1 MSLLN
6 LALAYAWHR
15 RGVSALLATSL
26 AIASAL
32 ILLVLEVQSAVAR
45 GFGAGAQG
53 YELVIGPPGGE
64 VALVLAALF
73 HAEEPRGNLPFTDMA
88 RIEALPGVR
97 AVYPF
102 CLGDTFRGAR
112 IVGTT
117 RAFLDQANPEDKPL
131 LPLESGRLFDA
142 DFEIVAGAE
151 AARRLGLELGT
162 KVISTHSRAS
172 ESATRGE
179 AGGAIEH
186 ALSPY
191 TVVGILAASGTPRD
205 RVLFTTM
212 GSYWKIH
219 GQAEASAAAE
229 SKAPADRDPGFG
241 APAPEVSLLLVN
253 AAPTATF
260 QVQAAARRLGLLA
273 VRPAAVLAGLFD
285 QVLAPLERT
294 LLLYGFAV
302 ALVAATAIGSTL
314 YLATL
319 VRRRDLAIL
328 RALGAT
334 PREVVTVVALEAF
347 VLLVVG
353 CGLGVLLSQ
362 VASFALRPGLET
374 RLGIQLA
381 VFTFTPAEVYA
392 LAGVFALG
400 MAATITPAV
409 AAYRGD
415 VADALRR
422 M

>member
-15 RGVSALLATSL
+15 RGVSALLVTSL
-26 AIASAL
+26 AVASAL

-73 HAEEPRGNLPFTDMA
+73 HAEEPRGNLPFADVP
-88 RIEALPGVR
+88 RIGALPGVR

-117 RAFLDQANPEDKPL
+117 RGFLDQANPGGKPL
-131 LPLESGRLFDA
+131 LQLEAGRLFDA

-151 AARRLGLELGT
+151 VARKLGLELGT
-162 KVISTHSRAS
+162 KLISTHSRAS
-172 ESATRGE
+172 EGAAR
-179 AGGAIEH
+179 GAIEH
-186 ALSPY
+186 AQSPY
-191 TVVGILAASGTPRD
+191 TVVGILAPSGTPRD
-205 RVLFTTM
+205 LVLFTAM

-219 GQAEASAAAE
+219 GQAEAIAVEEGKSA
-229 SKAPADRDPGFG
+229 PGRDPGFG

-253 AAPTATF
+253 AAPTAMF
-260 QVQAAARRLGLLA
+260 QIQAAARRLGLLA

-334 PREVVTVVALEAF
+334 PREVVTVVALEAL
-347 VLLVVG
+347 VLLVIG

-362 VASFALRPGLET
+362 VANFALRPGLEA

-400 MAATITPAV
+400 MTATIMPAV